1 MKMKILIAT
10 LIITTIAYVGLPG
23 SKERSLFSTRSN
35 IVNTLGDH
43 EFKGHFKAGFHHRKG
58 VLDPIYKMQMKAES
72 WKKTTKEYKDYI
84 ISTAK
89 ENGYI

>member
-72 WKKTTKEYKDYI
+72 WKKDNKRI
-84 ISTAK
+84 
-89 ENGYI
+89 